1 MRDYTGDEIDRRDC
15 LLSQDIL
22 LWTPLVQNEE
32 DIVKPIYT
40 KKFAAAI
47 HATRLTGAET

>member
-1 MRDYTGDEIDRRDC
+1 MIASY
-15 LLSQDIL
+15 SQDIL

-40 KKFAAAI
+40 KKIAAAI
-47 HATRLTGAET
+47 HATRLTSAEI